1 MNAWR
6 FILVSLRH
14 YRRIH
19 LAVAL
24 GVAVATAV
32 LTGALLVGDSVRG
45 SLRDLTLQR
54 LGRID
59 SVIVSPHFFREKLAH
74 EMIIW
79 PADEGNSYSP
89 ETEPAILLNGTL
101 QYGAGQNTRRA
112 NSVSVIGCAPQFST
126 LGEGGPSGPLADEGA
141 AITES
146 LANEMNVNAGD
157 EILLTVPVAGAIP
170 ADSPLGA
177 KALEKTSKK
186 RRLTVLAVLPPKG
199 LARFGLVPSQQ
210 LPRNLFVSLGTLQK
224 LLEQPNKVNA
234 IFVATADD
242 RLASSGKR
250 QGELRKALRPKLIDY
265 GVRVEHLTSPIDCVQ
280 ISADELVLPAE

>member
-1 MNAWR
+1 MDVWR
-6 FILVSLRH
+6 FILASLRH

-32 LTGALLVGDSVRG
+32 LYGALLVGDSVRG

-59 SVIVSPHFFREKLAH
+59 SVIVSPNFFREKLAH
-74 EMIIW
+74 EIIIW
-79 PADEGNSYSP
+79 AGHEGNGYSP
-89 ETEPAILLNGTL
+89 ETQPAILLKGTL
-101 QYGAGQNTRRA
+101 QSGAGQSTRRA

-126 LGEGGPSGPLADEGA
+126 LGEGGPSGPLLNEGA
-141 AITES
+141 AVTES
-146 LANEMNVNAGD
+146 LANELNVKAGD

-186 RRLTVLAVLPPKG
+186 RRVTVVAV
-199 LARFGLVPSQQ
+199 
-210 LPRNLFVSLGTLQK
+210 
-224 LLEQPNKVNA
+224 
-234 IFVATADD
+234 
-242 RLASSGKR
+242 
-250 QGELRKALRPKLIDY
+250 
-265 GVRVEHLTSPIDCVQ
+265 
-280 ISADELVLPAE
+280 